1 MNKYCEVS
9 NSFVYLMFNFHLLAI
24 AQHYAWKSSLGFLA
38 RKILAVTFRWQ
49 AFGAGFK
56 DSKFKIFPHDDLFLK
71 IEKLLSRTDAL
82 PAVIG
87 IHFIQLVLCRVVVV
101 MMNDR

>member
-1 MNKYCEVS
+1 
-9 NSFVYLMFNFHLLAI
+9 MFNFHLFAI
-24 AQHYAWKSSLGFLA
+24 AQHYAWKSSLGNLA

>member
-1 MNKYCEVS
+1 VVVLKW
-9 NSFVYLMFNFHLLAI
+9 HI
-24 AQHYAWKSSLGFLA
+24 
-38 RKILAVTFRWQ
+38 TFRWQ

>member
-1 MNKYCEVS
+1 LS
-9 NSFVYLMFNFHLLAI
+9 HNS
-24 AQHYAWKSSLGFLA
+24 
-38 RKILAVTFRWQ
+38 TFRWQ

-56 DSKFKIFPHDDLFLK
+56 DSKFKIFPHDELFQL

-87 IHFIQLVLCRVVVV
+87 CHFIHLVLCQVVVAL
-101 MMNDR
+101 MNDR